1 MYLFC
6 ELFFIEFVQGI
17 EFFGQ
22 RDVVKEIDRGKFDTD
37 DNLFVRDYYGYSTE
51 VDFQIFW

>member
-6 ELFFIEFVQGI
+6 ELFFIEFVQGV

-22 RDVVKEIDRGKFDTD
+22 CDVVKEIDRGKFDMD